1 MRPPEPGWGTA
12 RSSAFLGS
20 EFERIAPL
28 PWKTNLRSIRA
39 RPEKILV
46 SYLPASRYKRAMDHA
61 MPRCTRRRPGA
72 AACWTAALAASVACA
87 ATAVADVVVPAA
99 IARAVDRDGP
109 QRVIVLLD
117 APVARGAGLPQRRR
131 AVQRAQQAVLDALPQ
146 DGFAL
151 RHRYAV
157 VPAVAGTVDRAGLE
171 RLRSLPGVR
180 GVEPDLPGRGGLAES
195 VPLIGAD
202 YVQDVLGFDGSG
214 VTVAV
219 IDSGVQAG
227 HPDLAGSVVDEQCF
241 CIGCCPNG
249 ASTQS
254 GPGAAADDHGHGTHV
269 TGILAGRGVL
279 ASRGVAPGASVVA
292 VKVLDSDNRFCCTSD
307 VVAAMDWVATAHPEV
322 KVVNLS
328 LGTSALYTG
337 DCDAVGTGAAF
348 ATAVAALEAN
358 GASVFAASLND
369 GDPNRMTAPACVAA
383 AISVGSVS
391 KLDVVA
397 NSSNSGPNLDLLGPG
412 VGIRSSWLGSTTSF
426 ASGTSMATP
435 HAAGAA
441 ALLLQASPGLDR
453 AGVLAALA
461 DTGVPILDARNGLTR
476 PRVDVATAIAGV
488 AVCGDGTIGMAEACD
503 DGNTAA
509 GDGCD
514 AACRVEPCHACSGE
528 PSGCTPAVRLDCV
541 DAGAASVALKDAA
554 GGDRDQLKWKWLR
567 GPAQDISEFGDP
579 RVDEDYF
586 LCIFDHVAGVPQLAL
601 RAAIAAGGTCSGR
614 ACWRRI
620 GREAQP
626 RGFRYGDRSSS
637 VDGVGRLLLRPGE
650 EGRSQIVLQAR
661 GAALALPG
669 PTAPGRYFA
678 QDGEVTL
685 QLQRRAPG
693 ACWQTVVTPA
703 ATQANGAEL
712 FRATLR

>member
-1 MRPPEPGWGTA
+1 
-12 RSSAFLGS
+12 
-20 EFERIAPL
+20 
-28 PWKTNLRSIRA
+28 
-39 RPEKILV
+39 
-46 SYLPASRYKRAMDHA
+46 MDDA
-61 MPRCTRRRPGA
+61 MPRRDGRPAVTSTHWITVLAVFVAFATSTRA
-72 AACWTAALAASVACA
+72 EVVAP
-87 ATAVADVVVPAA
+87 DVSRA
-99 IARAVDRDGP
+99 IDADGP

-117 APVARGAGLPQRRR
+117 APVARSAGLPERRR
-131 AVQRAQQAVLDALPQ
+131 AVQRAQQAVLDAVPK

-151 RHRYAV
+151 RHRYSL
-157 VPAVAGTVDRAGLE
+157 VPAVAGTVTRDGLD
-171 RLRSLPGVR
+171 RLRAQPGVR
-180 GVEPDLPGRGGLAES
+180 GVELDLPGRGGLADS
-195 VPLIGAD
+195 VPIVGAD
-202 YVQDVLGFDGSG
+202 FVQDILGFDGTG

-219 IDSGVQAG
+219 IDSGVQAD

-249 ASTQS
+249 STTQS

-279 ASRGVAPGASVVA
+279 AARGVAPGASVVA

-322 KVVNLS
+322 RVVNLS
-328 LGTSALYTG
+328 LGTSALFTG
-337 DCDAVGTGAAF
+337 DCDAVGSGAAF

-358 GASVFAASLND
+358 GAAVFAASLND
-369 GDPNRMTAPACVAA
+369 GDPNRMTAPACVAD

-412 VGIRSSWLGSTTSF
+412 VGIRSSWLGSGTNF

-441 ALLLQASPGLDR
+441 ALLLQASPLLDR

-461 DTGVPILDARNGLTR
+461 DTGVPILDARNGLTQ
-476 PRVDVATAIAGV
+476 PRVDVAAAISAI
-488 AVCGDGTIGMAEACD
+488 AVCGDGNVELAEECD
-503 DGNTAA
+503 DGATAA

-528 PSGCTPAVRLDCV
+528 PSTCTAAVRLDCV
-541 DAGAASVALKDAA
+541 DAGAALVSLKD
-554 GGDRDQLKWKWLR
+554 GDGTDRDQLKWKWLR

-579 RVDEDYF
+579 RADEDFF
-586 LCIFDHVAGVPQLAL
+586 LCVFDRVGGVPQLAAS
-601 RAAIAAGGTCSGR
+601 AALGAGGTCSGQ
-614 ACWRRI
+614 ACWKQI

-626 RGFRYGDRSSS
+626 RGFRYVDRAGATG
-637 VDGVGRLLLRPGE
+637 GVRRLLLRPGE

-669 PTAPGRYFA
+669 PATAGRYFA
-678 QDGEVTL
+678 QEGDVTL
-685 QLQRRAPG
+685 QLQRRTPG
-693 ACWQTVVTPA
+693 GCWQSLVTPA
-703 ATQANGAEL
+703 ATQANTADL
-712 FRATLR
+712 FRAKLR

>member
-1 MRPPEPGWGTA
+1 
-12 RSSAFLGS
+12 
-20 EFERIAPL
+20 
-28 PWKTNLRSIRA
+28 
-39 RPEKILV
+39 
-46 SYLPASRYKRAMDHA
+46 
-61 MPRCTRRRPGA
+61 MPRRRSPGSA
-72 AACWTAALAASVACA
+72 TAACWIAALAASVACA
-87 ATAVADVVVPAA
+87 ATAVADAVVPPAV
-99 IARAVDRDGP
+99 ARAVDRDGP

-117 APVARGAGLPQRRR
+117 APVKRGAGIAERRS
-131 AVQRAQQAVLDALPQ
+131 AVQRAQQGVLDAVPA

-157 VPAVAGTVDRAGLE
+157 VPAVAGTVTRDGLE
-171 RLRSLPGVR
+171 RLRRQPGVR
-180 GVEPDLPGRGGLAES
+180 GVELDLPGRGGLADS
-195 VPLIGAD
+195 VPIIGAD
-202 YVQDVLGFDGSG
+202 YVQDILGFDGSG

-219 IDSGVQAG
+219 IDSGVQAD
-227 HPDLAGSVVDEQCF
+227 HPDLAGSVVDERCF
-241 CIGCCPNG
+241 CVGCCPDG
-249 ASTQS
+249 SSSQS

-307 VVAAMDWVATAHPEV
+307 VVAAMDWVATAHPGV

-328 LGTSALYTG
+328 LGTSALFTG
-337 DCDAVGTGAAF
+337 DCDAVGSGAAF

-358 GASVFAASLND
+358 GAAVFAASLND
-369 GDPNRMTAPACVAA
+369 GDPNRMTAPACVAD

-397 NSSNSGPNLDLLGPG
+397 NSSNSGPNLDLLAPG
-412 VGIRSSWLGSTTSF
+412 VGIRSSWLGSTTNF

-461 DTGVPILDARNGLTR
+461 DSGVPILDGRNGLTR
-476 PRVDVATAIAGV
+476 PRIDVATAIAGV
-488 AVCGDGTIGMAEACD
+488 AICGDGDIGLGEACD

-528 PSGCTPAVRLDCV
+528 PSSCAAAVRLDCV
-541 DAGAASVALKDAA
+541 DAGAASVSLKDGA
-554 GGDRDQLKWKWLR
+554 GTDRDQLKWKWLR

-579 RVDEDYF
+579 RADEDFF
-586 LCIFDHVAGVPQLAL
+586 LCVFDRVGGVPQLAL
-601 RAAIAAGGTCSGR
+601 RAAIPAGGTCSGQ

-620 GREAQP
+620 GRETQL
-626 RGFRYGDRSSS
+626 RGFRYGDRSASA
-637 VDGVGRLLLRPGE
+637 DGVGRLLLRPGE

-661 GAALALPG
+661 GTALALPG
-669 PTAPGRYFA
+669 PAEPGRYFA

-693 ACWQTVVTPA
+693 ACWQTVVPPA
-703 ATQANGAEL
+703 ATQANSPEL